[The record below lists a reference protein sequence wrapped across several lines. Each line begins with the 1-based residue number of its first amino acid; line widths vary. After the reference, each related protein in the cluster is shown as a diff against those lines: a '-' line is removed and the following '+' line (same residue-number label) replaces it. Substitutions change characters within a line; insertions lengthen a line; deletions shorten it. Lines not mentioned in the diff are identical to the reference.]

1 MRGLPN
7 SAIAQLLFVAPVHLN
22 FARLVGEIDLHLAQ
36 SVPGG
41 HRMGWDCD
49 EVAWFD
55 VGVCRLVLGRA
66 DPAPAGYAACLSIAA
81 GPAPHRSFEDRCQLT
96 TSDSYRF
103 CRNLV
108 ESVQRLYEPDT
119 VLWQEASGTLDA
131 DLIDLLLELIPARA
145 EIESATDDAQIL
157 PDPEGRQEIANDLPD
172 IPPPDLE
179 ALRRVRAILYPLD
192 EAQAT
197 PRGTRSVHVAMADQL
212 TVVGL
217 PRRLARVAHEL
228 VEGNAQTIAARAIAL
243 AGTAFGFWQS
253 GVMTNFG
260 GLM

>member
-7 SAIAQLLFVAPVHLN
+7 SAIAQLLFVSPVHLN

-41 HRMGWDCD
+41 HRMGWDCE

-108 ESVQRLYEPDT
+108 ESVQRLYEPET
-119 VLWQEASGTLDA
+119 VLWQEASAPLDA
-131 DLIDLLLELIPARA
+131 DLIDLLVELIPPRA
-145 EIESATDDAQIL
+145 ELEASTDEAQIL
-157 PDPEGRQEIANDLPD
+157 PDPAGREEIANDVPD

-179 ALRRVRAILYPLD
+179 ALRRIRAILYPLD
-192 EAQAT
+192 D
-197 PRGTRSVHVAMADQL
+197 PRPVPGEKRSVHVAMPEEL
-212 TVVGL
+212 TLVQL
-217 PRRLARVAHEL
+217 PRRIARVAHEL
-228 VEGNAQTIAARAIAL
+228 VEGNAQTLAARAVAL

-253 GVMTNFG
+253 GVMASFA